1 MKIDFQGMTQ
11 IDSSSLS
18 LQLGA
23 PAANKRS
30 VWGIHE
36 HCEQGRNNATN
47 QNAKSIVE
55 KLCKN

>member
-1 MKIDFQGMTQ
+1 MLNFLGHNKYIYTKQKQRSQGMAQ

-23 PAANKRS
+23 PVMNKRS

-36 HCEQGRNNATN
+36 YCE
-47 QNAKSIVE
+47 
-55 KLCKN
+55 